1 MHIGWSDAN
10 RVEGCVVPRWLGLA
24 DEDFALDR
32 YLFLPIPLNVFYRTG
47 VKCCVWVRFDKVR
60 ERERRIRTAAYAEGV
75 SDGLE
80 QGVREGR
87 AQVLK
92 ELAELARMKREAP

>member
-1 MHIGWSDAN
+1 MHIGWSDAKH
-10 RVEGCVVPRWLGLA
+10 VEGYVVPRWLGLA
-24 DEDFALDR
+24 DEDFTRDR
-32 YLFLPIPLNVFYRTG
+32 YLFLPLPLNVLYRTG
-47 VKCCVWVRFDKVR
+47 VKCYVWVRFDKVR
-60 ERERRIRTAAYAEGV
+60 KRERRIRTAAYVEGM
-75 SDGLE
+75 SDGLQ